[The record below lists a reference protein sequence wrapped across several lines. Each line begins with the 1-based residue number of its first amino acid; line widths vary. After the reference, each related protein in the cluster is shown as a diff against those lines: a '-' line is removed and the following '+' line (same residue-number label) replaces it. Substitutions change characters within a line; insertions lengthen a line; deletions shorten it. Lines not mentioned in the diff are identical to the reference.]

1 MMKLQSF
8 VSRKERRDRGL
19 SSNSAS
25 QESKEDV
32 DLSSIEIDNG
42 SPDRIRIQA
51 SQEEILDMVD
61 TNFFKTKN

>member
-8 VSRKERRDRGL
+8 VSRKERRERGL
-19 SSNSAS
+19 SSNSGSA
-25 QESKEDV
+25 ESKEDV

-42 SPDRIRIQA
+42 SPDKIKIQA